1 MEKTKGR
8 IKRTFLRETWVNA
21 ETGEEREFSVIDTE
35 VADID
40 FKKVWLANILS
51 VVDIMGNDR
60 IRFMIWVLDEMDWRN
75 QIYGTYEDFAKKAG
89 MSKSTVYRAMK
100 DLATANVIR
109 KVTNSVY
116 VVNPELCFRGKH
128 QGRMYVLL
136 KYQQATPFRDEIDQ
150 ESKGANPSGLGE
162 AFCFNCFEIEPA
174 AHQ

>member
-1 MEKTKGR
+1 MARTKGR
-8 IKRTFLRETWVNA
+8 IKRTFLRETWVNT

-35 VADID
+35 VTDID

-75 QIYGTYEDFAKKAG
+75 QIYGTYEDFALKAG
-89 MSKSTVYRAMK
+89 MSKSTIYRAMK
-100 DLATANVIR
+100 DLAAADVIR

-136 KYQQATPFRDEIDQ
+136 KYHQATPLRDEIDEKPKLSALHSVQQ
-150 ESKGANPSGLGE
+150 EFPLE
-162 AFCFNCFEIEPA
+162 T
-174 AHQ
+174 